1 MSAAVSSLELFR
13 INQTHSKCDVSTRI
27 AFTAGVTSSSSSWNS
42 GTLVFPKVITNVGSG
57 YNPSDGVFTAPMA
70 GVYVFFVNVQGY
82 SYQTIYVD
90 IVLNG
95 ATKVRT
101 MVWGNSPYTAHSAG
115 PNLAVLSLQTGDRV
129 WVKYHAGQGYYT
141 HGDGPIT
148 TFSGF
153 LI

>member
-1 MSAAVSSLELFR
+1 M
-13 INQTHSKCDVSTRI
+13 STRI
-27 AFTAGVTSSSSSWNS
+27 GFTAGVTSSSSSWNS
-42 GTLVFPKVITNVGSG
+42 GTLVFPKVITNVGHG
-57 YNPSDGVFTAPMA
+57 YNPSDGVFTAPRA
-70 GVYVFFVNVQGY
+70 GVYVFFVNVQSY
-82 SYQTIYVD
+82 SNDDIYVD

-101 MVWGNSPYTAHSAG
+101 MAYHGSGEYHEAG

-129 WVKYHAGQGYYT
+129 WVKYYFGQGYYT
-141 HGDGPIT
+141 YSDGPIT